1 MYPELVAFDEKYYK
15 ELVSYRKKYPS
26 VAEAIVRNKSPCRKG
41 ADEKICAEMREIEQ
55 NVVDG
60 AREYL
65 GGAE

>member
-1 MYPELVAFDEKYYK
+1 M
-15 ELVSYRKKYPS
+15 SYRKKYPS